1 MKKRWLCL
9 ALAALMVLSCTGCGA
24 KQEAKQEGFSPR
36 LDTDTQAELNISG
49 FLGNFEALDQV
60 VNAFNEI
67 YPNVSV
73 HYESNGAD
81 TLREYV
87 TNNPQVD
94 IFMTA
99 DRNVRYVDWEEK
111 YVGDCCADLSK
122 EDLDL
127 SAYNQA
133 LLKPCTID
141 GALNRL
147 PLGASL
153 GGMVVNESLLEKEGL
168 KLPTDYESL
177 LSVCEA
183 LKEKGY
189 TPIQGASTQVYAY
202 LVQDMVLNTLAE
214 KNQFAALRE
223 GNLSAAEAVTPALE
237 RLNTLVEK
245 GYTDPAV
252 NDTYPEDNY
261 DGAILRFLGGD
272 VPFWV
277 CNTEKVSGMKKRE
290 SKSETFAS
298 APFTYSFRLIPMGD
312 TGAYEYLEPWYG
324 FSLNKN
330 SEHYDIALEFLRFLS
345 TEDQLNTMAD
355 VKGIPTA
362 CVTLSEDSRYAALEG
377 ITPAGLLIA
386 DGTVREHMTSFLG
399 SAARAL
405 AEETF
410 ATPQEAA
417 EGYVNRCGEVEK

>member
-1 MKKRWLCL
+1 MKKQWLAL
-9 ALAALMVLSCTGCGA
+9 ALAALTALSCTGCAG
-24 KQEAKQEGFSPR
+24 KQEKQPEGFSPR
-36 LDTDTQAELNISG
+36 LDTKIQSELNISG

-60 VNAFNEI
+60 VNAFNEV

-73 HYESNGAD
+73 SYESNGSD

-87 TNNPQVD
+87 LNNPQVD

-99 DRNVRYVDWEEK
+99 DRNVRYADWGDK
-111 YVGDCCADLSK
+111 YVGDFCADLSK

-127 SAYNQA
+127 SAYNQD
-133 LLKPCTID
+133 LLKPCTVD
-141 GALNRL
+141 GSLTRL
-147 PLGASL
+147 PLGVSL

-168 KLPTDYESL
+168 KLPTNYESF
-177 LSVCEA
+177 LSVCQA

-189 TPIQGASTQVYAY
+189 TPIQGAPAQVYAY
-202 LVQDMVLNTLAE
+202 LVQDTVLNTLAE
-214 KNQFAALRE
+214 QGQFDALNR
-223 GNLSAAEAVTPALE
+223 GDLSAAQAVTPALE
-237 RLNTLVEK
+237 RLSTLVEQ

-261 DGAILRFLGGD
+261 DGAILRFFEGD

-290 SKSETFAS
+290 SKSEAFSA
-298 APFTYSFRLIPMGD
+298 APFSYSFRLIPLGD

-330 SEHYDIALEFLRFLS
+330 SQHYDVALEFLRFLS
-345 TEDQLNTMAD
+345 TPEQLNTMAD

-362 CVTLSEDSRYAALEG
+362 CTTPSADSRYTALEG
-377 ITPAGLLIA
+377 FTPAGLLIA

-399 SAARAL
+399 STARDLAAGA
-405 AEETF
+405 F
-410 ATPQEAA
+410 ASPQEAA
-417 EGYVNRCGEVEK
+417 EDYVTRCGEVDN

>member
-99 DRNVRYVDWEEK
+99 DRNVRYADWEEK
-111 YVGDCCADLSK
+111 YVGDFCADLSK

-127 SAYNQA
+127 SAYNQD

-147 PLGASL
+147 PLGVSL
-153 GGMVVNESLLEKEGL
+153 DGMVVNESLLEKEGL

-177 LSVCEA
+177 LSVCQT

-202 LVQDMVLNTLAE
+202 LVQDMVLNALAE
-214 KNQFAALRE
+214 KNQFAALS
-223 GNLSAAEAVTPALE
+223 GGDLSAAGAVTPALE
-237 RLNTLVEK
+237 KLNTLVEK

-261 DGAILRFLGGD
+261 DGAILRFFEGD

-290 SKSETFAS
+290 SKSETFAA
-298 APFTYSFRLIPMGD
+298 APFAYSFRLIPMGD

-330 SEHYDIALEFLRFLS
+330 SGHYDIALEFLRFLS
-345 TEDQLNTMAD
+345 TRDQLNTMAD

-362 CVTLSEDSRYAALEG
+362 CVVPSQDSRYTALEG

-399 SAARAL
+399 SAARDL
-405 AEETF
+405 AEGTF

-417 EGYVNRCGEVEK
+417 EDYVNRCGEVGA